1 MSSFSATTT
10 NSSTSS
16 SENKRNTTSQL
27 LDQSLA
33 KSRTHPVVNL
43 SAFAFLFAE
52 LVKHSQHRAKKITDL
67 ERKLEQAGHSVG
79 YRVLEL
85 VCYRERRG
93 RRDKKII
100 PMLQF
105 VTNNCWK
112 CLFNKEADSLQ
123 ASAEEDGVY
132 YIYEAE
138 PITNKFVSVPSNNEG
153 LNCAAYIAGIIGGIL
168 TGAGFTTSSVQ
179 ALFAEDKRTVFVI
192 KFEPDVI
199 ARDKLVAWIPVEK
212 GLWNKAVWWL
222 GG

>member
-1 MSSFSATTT
+1 MSSFHQSKP
-10 NSSTSS
+10 STSS
-16 SENKRNTTSQL
+16 TL
-27 LDQSLA
+27 LDAPLA
-33 KSRTHPVVNL
+33 KSKTHPVVNL

-67 ERKLEQAGHSVG
+67 EQKLEQAGYSVG

-93 RRDKKII
+93 RRDNKII

-112 CLFNKEADSLQ
+112 CLFGKEADSLQ

-138 PITNKFVSVPSNNEG
+138 PVTNQFVSVPSNNTG
-153 LNCAAYIAGIIGGIL
+153 LNCAAYIAGIISGIL
-168 TGAGFTTSSVQ
+168 TGAGFTTTSVQ
-179 ALFAEDKRTVFVI
+179 ALFAEDQRTVFVI
-192 KFEPDVI
+192 KFEPEVI
-199 ARDKLVAWIPVEK
+199 ARDKLLA
-212 GLWNKAVWWL
+212 
-222 GG
+222 

>member
-1 MSSFSATTT
+1 MSTKSH
-10 NSSTSS
+10 SS
-16 SENKRNTTSQL
+16 SQL

-33 KSRTHPVVNL
+33 KSKVHPTVSL
-43 SAFAFLFAE
+43 SAFAFLFSE

-67 ERKLEQAGHSVG
+67 EQKLEQAGRGVG

-85 VCYRERRG
+85 VSYRERRG
-93 RRDKKII
+93 KRDRQII
-100 PMLQF
+100 PMLKF

-123 ASAEEDGVY
+123 QSADEEGVY

-138 PITNKFVSVPSNNEG
+138 PVTNKFVSVPSNNTG
-153 LNCAAYIAGIIGGIL
+153 LNCAAYVAGIISGIL

-192 KFEPDVI
+192 KFEPEVI
-199 ARDKLVAWIPVEK
+199 ARDKLVA
-212 GLWNKAVWWL
+212 
-222 GG
+222 

>member
-1 MSSFSATTT
+1 MSHQK
-10 NSSTSS
+10 NSSSGETKLSS
-16 SENKRNTTSQL
+16 RI
-27 LDQSLA
+27 LDATLN

-52 LVKHSQHRAKKITDL
+52 LIKHSQHNCKKITDL

-85 VCYRERRG
+85 VCFRERRG

-112 CLFNKEADSLQ
+112 CLFGKEADSLQ
-123 ASAEEDGVY
+123 ASADEDGQY
-132 YIYEAE
+132 MIFEAE
-138 PITNKFVSVPSNNEG
+138 PVTNKFVSVPTNLGGARS

-168 TGAGFTTSSVQ
+168 TGAGFTTESVQ
-179 ALFAEDKRTVFVI
+179 ALFAEDGRTVFVI
-192 KFEPDVI
+192 KFDPDVI
-199 ARDKLVAWIPVEK
+199 ARDKLV
-212 GLWNKAVWWL
+212 L
-222 GG
+222 